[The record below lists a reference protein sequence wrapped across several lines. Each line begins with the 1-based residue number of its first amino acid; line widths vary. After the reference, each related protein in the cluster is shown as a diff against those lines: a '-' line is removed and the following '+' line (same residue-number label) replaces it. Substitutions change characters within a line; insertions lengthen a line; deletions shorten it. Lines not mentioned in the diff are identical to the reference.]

1 MQEACSTVVKCNLMC
16 HHEDHTHQACMVLQ
30 VFSTLQLANIVVH
43 CYPYLPSMERLLEIV
58 AVTRGGPA
66 AASSSNLQGENEQK
80 VAEWTA
86 FSEYVALLAVN
97 TYHDHFPLLPF
108 LTK

>member
-1 MQEACSTVVKCNLMC
+1 MC

-30 VFSTLQLANIVVH
+30 VLSTLQLANIVVH

-66 AASSSNLQGENEQK
+66 AASSSNLQGENEQT